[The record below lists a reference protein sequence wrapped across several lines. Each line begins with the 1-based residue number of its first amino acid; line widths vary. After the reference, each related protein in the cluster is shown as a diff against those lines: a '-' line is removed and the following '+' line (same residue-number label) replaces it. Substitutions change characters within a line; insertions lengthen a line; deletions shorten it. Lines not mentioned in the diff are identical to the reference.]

1 MAPNRLRRWAL
12 MLGWAVCAA
21 GTAPALAQAAKAE
34 DYFRAPTLEA
44 AKLSPSGRHMAATR
58 YVDAIQRH
66 ALVLVN
72 LDGERSA
79 RVLAAHRDADVAS
92 FHWVSGD
99 RLVYT
104 LGDRKASYFHTEGG
118 GLYAIGIEP
127 DASAKVLIKRRW
139 DEFGEANVTGQ
150 AVHAKVRDTA
160 LDPTH
165 RFHSVVRDGSGKVL
179 VVRGNFTGDELTSTV
194 LMRMDTV
201 TGRSEVVSKGAPER
215 VTDWVSDA
223 TGTPRV
229 AVGTQGDRSLTYY
242 RANADAEW
250 RVLRESPAYGL
261 DLDGYQVL
269 AVGEGDKLFI
279 RQGADGKGDHTVLA
293 TLQAGA
299 NNAQA
304 QVILSAPGYDYQGRV
319 VRNGDRVVGL
329 HFLTEAWGSHWFDP
343 TMKAA
348 QQKVDQLLGST
359 VNLLDCGACNV
370 PKRVLVWAYS
380 DRQPGVYY
388 LYDVATQKVEPVSAT
403 RPWVKPPE
411 MAAMAVERLPA
422 RDGLPIPLYVT
433 LPRQAK
439 GPSPTVVVVHGGPFV
454 RGSEWAWDAE
464 VQFLAAQGYAV
475 LQPEFRGSLGYG
487 VNLTK
492 AGFKQWG
499 QGMIDDIADVTRWA
513 IAKGHADPK
522 RICVMGG
529 SYGGYATLMALARYP
544 DLFRCGVESFGVT
557 DLNLLYT
564 SGWSDATAGIRQH
577 YLPERMGDRVKDAAM
592 LAADSPVNRA
602 EQIKQ
607 PLLMLHGRQDR
618 RVPIEHGDRMHAA
631 IVKHNTQVQRRVYN
645 DEGHGI
651 YGEANRFDY
660 WTRVSTFLAEH
671 LKAR

>member
-1 MAPNRLRRWAL
+1 MPTWAWRIAACL
-12 MLGWAVCAA
+12 TGLLLGAGGLPLVSAQTPAA
-21 GTAPALAQAAKAE
+21 AE
-34 DYFRAPTLEA
+34 FFRAPTLEA
-44 AKLSPSGRHMAATR
+44 AKLSPTGRHMAATR
-58 YVDAIQRH
+58 YVESIQRH

-72 LDGERSA
+72 LEGERQA
-79 RVLAAHRDADVAS
+79 RVIAAHRDADVRS
-92 FHWVSGD
+92 FHWVGGE

-104 LGDRKASYFHTEGG
+104 LGDRKASEFHTEGA

-127 DASAKVLIKRRW
+127 NASAKVLIKRRW

-179 VVRGNFTGDELTSTV
+179 VVRGNFTGEELTSTV

-201 TGRSEVVSKGAPER
+201 SGRSEVVSKGAPER
-215 VTDWVSDA
+215 VTEWLSDA

-242 RANADAEW
+242 RPNAETEW
-250 RVLRESPAYGL
+250 RVLHDSPAYGL
-261 DLDGYQVL
+261 DLEGYEVL
-269 AVGEGDKLFI
+269 AVGEGEQLFI
-279 RQGADGKGDHTVLA
+279 RQAAAGPAEHTVLA
-293 TLQAGA
+293 TQRAGEA
-299 NNAQA
+299 SAKS
-304 QVILSAPGYDYQGRV
+304 QVILSAPGYDFQGRL
-319 VRNGDRVVGL
+319 VRSGDRVVGL
-329 HFLTEAWGSHWFDP
+329 HHLTETWGSHWFDP

-348 QQKVDQLLGST
+348 QQKVDQLLSST
-359 VNLLDCGACNV
+359 VNVLDCGACV
-370 PKRVLVWAYS
+370 DPKRVLVWAFS

-388 LYDVATQKVEPVSAT
+388 LYDVASQKIEPVSAT
-403 RPWVKPPE
+403 RPWIKPQD
-411 MAAMAVERLPA
+411 MAAMGVERVPA
-422 RDGLPIPLYVT
+422 RDGLPIPLYLT

-439 GPSPTVVVVHGGPFV
+439 GPAPTVVLVHGGPFV
-454 RGSEWAWDAE
+454 RGAEWAWDAE
-464 VQFLAAQGYAV
+464 AQFLAAQGYAV

-487 VNLTK
+487 ARLAK

-499 QGMIDDIADVTRWA
+499 QGMIDDLADVTRWA
-513 IAKGHADPK
+513 ITQGHTDPK
-522 RICVMGG
+522 RICIMGG
-529 SYGGYATLMALARYP
+529 SYGGYATLMGLARYP

-564 SGWSDATAGIRQH
+564 SAWSDATAGIRQH

-631 IVKHNTQVQRRVYN
+631 LAKHNAQVQRKVYA

-651 YGEANRFDY
+651 AGEANRLDY
-660 WTRVSTFLAEH
+660 WTRVAQFLASQ
-671 LKAR
+671 LGAR

>member
-1 MAPNRLRRWAL
+1 MTTNGLRRWAL
-12 MLGWAVCAA
+12 ICGLALSAAWA
-21 GTAPALAQAAKAE
+21 APAMAQSAKPE
-34 DYFRAPTLEA
+34 DYFRAATMEA

-58 YVDAIQRH
+58 YVDSIQRH

-72 LDGERSA
+72 LDGERQA
-79 RVLAAHRDADVAS
+79 RVLAAHRDADVTS
-92 FHWVSGD
+92 FQWVNGE

-104 LGDRKASYFHTEGG
+104 LGDRKASYFHTEGA

-127 DASAKVLIKRRW
+127 NATAKVLIKRRW

-179 VVRGNFTGDELTSTV
+179 VVRGNFTGEELTSTV

-201 TGRSEVVSKGAPER
+201 SGRSEVVSKGAPER
-215 VTDWVSDA
+215 VTEWLSDA

-242 RANADAEW
+242 RPNAEAEW
-250 RVLRESPAYGL
+250 RVLRESPTYGL
-261 DLDGYQVL
+261 DLDGYEVL

-279 RQGADGKGDHTVLA
+279 RQAADGKGDHTVLA
-293 TLQAGA
+293 TQQAGEA
-299 NNAQA
+299 NAKSQI
-304 QVILSAPGYDYQGRV
+304 ILSAPGYDYQGRI
-319 VRNGDRVVGL
+319 VRSGDRVVGL

-348 QQKVDQLLGST
+348 QQKVDQLLSST
-359 VNLLDCGACNV
+359 VNVLDCGACAD
-370 PKRVLVWAYS
+370 PKRVLVWAFS

-388 LYDVATQKVEPVSAT
+388 LYDVATQKIEPVSAT

-411 MAAMAVERLPA
+411 MAPMAVERVPA

-439 GPSPTVVVVHGGPFV
+439 GSAPTVVVVHGGPFV
-454 RGSEWAWDAE
+454 RGAEWAWDAE
-464 VQFLAAQGYAV
+464 AQFLAAQGYTV
-475 LQPEFRGSLGYG
+475 LQPEFRGSMGYG

-522 RICVMGG
+522 RICIMGG
-529 SYGGYATLMALARYP
+529 SYGGYATLMGLARYP
-544 DLFRCGVESFGVT
+544 ELFRCGVESFGVT

-631 IVKHNTQVQRRVYN
+631 VVKHNAQVQRKVYS

-651 YGEANRFDY
+651 YGEANRLDY
-660 WTRVSTFLAEH
+660 WTRVSAFLAEH

>member
-1 MAPNRLRRWAL
+1 MSPMASRSLAWLIGVAIG
-12 MLGWAVCAA
+12 LG
-21 GTAPALAQAAKAE
+21 GLPPASAQAPQALE
-34 DYFRAPTLEA
+34 FLRAPTLEA

-58 YVDAIQRH
+58 YVDSIQRH

-72 LDGERSA
+72 LDGERQA

-104 LGDRKASYFHTEGG
+104 LGDRKASYFHTEGA

-194 LMRMDTV
+194 LMRMDTA

-215 VTDWVSDA
+215 VTEWLSDA
-223 TGTPRV
+223 SGTPRV

-261 DLDGYQVL
+261 DLDGYEVL

-279 RQGADGKGDHTVLA
+279 RQAADDKGNHTVLA
-293 TLQAGA
+293 TQPAGEA
-299 NNAQA
+299 EAKP
-304 QVILSAPGYDYQGRV
+304 QVVLSAPGYDYQGRL
-319 VRNGDRVVGL
+319 VRQGDRVVGL

-359 VNLLDCGACNV
+359 VNVLDCGACAD
-370 PKRVLVWAYS
+370 PKRVLVWAFS

-388 LYDVATQKVEPVSAT
+388 LYDVATQKIEPVSAT
-403 RPWVKPPE
+403 RPWIKPPE
-411 MAAMAVERLPA
+411 MAAMAVERVPA

-439 GPSPTVVVVHGGPFV
+439 GPSPTVVLVHGGPFV
-454 RGSEWAWDAE
+454 RGAEWTWDAE
-464 VQFLAAQGYAV
+464 AQLLAAQGYAV

-487 VNLTK
+487 VALTK

-522 RICVMGG
+522 RICLMGG
-529 SYGGYATLMALARYP
+529 SYGGYATLMGLARYP
-544 DLFRCGVESFGVT
+544 ELFRCGVESFGVT

-564 SGWSDATAGIRQH
+564 SAWSDATAGIRQH

-631 IVKHNTQVQRRVYN
+631 LAKHNAQVQRKVYA

-651 YGEANRFDY
+651 AGEANRLDY
-660 WTRVSTFLAEH
+660 WTRVAQFLTTQ
-671 LKAR
+671 LGAR